1 MTTHVPMQEAHSETF
16 SSGLSLLRGNE
27 VENHDGRETMMAR
40 SATTDPPAIPL
51 NLLWM
56 EITGRCQLGCVHCY
70 AGSGPSGTHGAM
82 TTAEWLRVIEQAS
95 ELRTRHV
102 QFIGGEPT
110 LHPDL
115 PTMVHHALEH
125 GIGVEVY
132 TNMVRVTNG
141 LWQVFSHP
149 GVRLATSYYSSEPAE
164 HDAITGRRRSHERTR
179 SNIHRAV
186 ARGIPVR
193 VGMTR
198 VHDGQHIDG
207 AIAELHA
214 LGVEE
219 VTVDRLRQVGRGVRD
234 QRPGLE
240 QLCGHCAR
248 GNAAVSPAGDVWP
261 CVFSRWLVLGNVR
274 RQSLST
280 ILASPRAEGVRASIA
295 GSFAGGSGERCPP
308 TDDGSPCQNP
318 LCPPHLRPKGWQR

>member
-1 MTTHVPMQEAHSETF
+1 
-16 SSGLSLLRGNE
+16 
-27 VENHDGRETMMAR
+27 
-40 SATTDPPAIPL
+40 
-51 NLLWM
+51 
-56 EITGRCQLGCVHCY
+56 
-70 AGSGPSGTHGAM
+70 
-82 TTAEWLRVIEQAS
+82 
-95 ELRTRHV
+95 
-102 QFIGGEPT
+102 
-110 LHPDL
+110 
-115 PTMVHHALEH
+115 
-125 GIGVEVY
+125 
-132 TNMVRVTNG
+132 
-141 LWQVFSHP
+141 
-149 GVRLATSYYSSEPAE
+149 
-164 HDAITGRRRSHERTR
+164 
-179 SNIHRAV
+179 
-186 ARGIPVR
+186 
-193 VGMTR
+193 MTR

-274 RQSLST
+274 RQPLST

-295 GSFAGGSGERCPP
+295 GSFASGSGERCPP